1 MRKHAQVPVLVALAA
16 AALVLVSG
24 FGSSGSKHGA
34 NASQSTAASSSA
46 KSPFEGP
53 VTVLLGNVDG
63 GAPDFAMV
71 FVNTPT
77 LHTTDFLL

>member
-1 MRKHAQVPVLVALAA
+1 QHYGSMDAAEKALGMEID
-16 AALVLVSG
+16 G
-24 FGSSGSKHGA
+24 FAG
-34 NASQSTAASSSA
+34 

-77 LHTTDFLL
+77 LHTTDLIL